1 MSEEVIQ
8 SVAETTKSVK
18 GYLIGKHTHSLDPKK
33 RFTIPSEWREVLGN
47 PKYVFVMPDRTER
60 CLNII
65 PQEEMEARLAVLRQK
80 ALFDPQMAKVLRVI
94 GANSE
99 QLPLDV
105 AGRIRVS
112 DKLLRFANL
121 KTTVAMVGAVRKIEL
136 WAPEALPPDEDVDQ
150 VSVADAMA
158 LAGF

>member
-1 MSEEVIQ
+1 MSKEVRQ
-8 SVAETTKSVK
+8 SVAQSTAGT
-18 GYLIGKHTHSLDPKK
+18 GCYLVGRHTHSLDPKK
-33 RFTIPSEWREVLGN
+33 RFTIPSEWREMLGN
-47 PKYVFVMPDRTER
+47 PKYVFVVPDRTER

-65 PQEEMEARLAVLRQK
+65 PQEEMETRLAVLRQK
-80 ALFDPQMAKVLRVI
+80 ALFDPQMAKVLRII

-136 WAPEALPPDEDVDQ
+136 WAPEALPPDEDIDQ
-150 VSVADAMA
+150 ASVGDAMA

>member
-1 MSEEVIQ
+1 MSEEVVQ
-8 SVAETTKSVK
+8 SVAQSTRSGK
-18 GYLIGKHTHSLDPKK
+18 GFLIGMHKHSLDPKK
-33 RFTIPSEWREVLGN
+33 RFTIPSEWREILGN
-47 PKYVFVMPDRTER
+47 PKYVFVMPDRRER

-80 ALFDPQMAKVLRVI
+80 ALFDPQMAQALRTI

-112 DKLLRFANL
+112 DKLLQFANL

-136 WAPEALPPDEDVDQ
+136 WDPEALPPEDAVDQ
-150 VSVADAMA
+150 KAFGEALE